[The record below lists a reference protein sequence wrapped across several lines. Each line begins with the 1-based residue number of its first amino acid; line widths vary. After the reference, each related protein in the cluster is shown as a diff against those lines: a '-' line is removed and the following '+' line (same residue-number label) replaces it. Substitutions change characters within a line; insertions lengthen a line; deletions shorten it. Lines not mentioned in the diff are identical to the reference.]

1 MPKINPTQKYPNQL
15 ANGHTHLF
23 MLTGKQLAWGSEAR
37 IKFELAK
44 VFARGDRDGA
54 RLNPVTGVLKPINR
68 DPPCKIVCI
77 VLGDAD
83 VNEWIE
89 DVRIVR
95 TQITQAVQQNL
106 PIILVK
112 GSKMCDV
119 MIDHI
124 NGKSQV
130 QNQSSLRN
138 DPSVGE
144 SATRRPLLRFGE
156 R

>member
-1 MPKINPTQKYPNQL
+1 MLASNIDVKLVGVFPEGQVTMPKINPTQKYPNQL

-44 VFARGDRDGA
+44 VFAKGDRDGA

-68 DPPCKIVCI
+68 DPPCKIVYI

-89 DVRIVR
+89 DVRIV
-95 TQITQAVQQNL
+95 
-106 PIILVK
+106 
-112 GSKMCDV
+112 
-119 MIDHI
+119 
-124 NGKSQV
+124 
-130 QNQSSLRN
+130 
-138 DPSVGE
+138 
-144 SATRRPLLRFGE
+144 
-156 R
+156 